1 MTKEIT
7 IGGKQITFTANAATP
22 IYYKQFFKKDLMKY
36 TGVNEQEAAMELV
49 DGDINELAFIMAK
62 QADKADMLKLTF
74 ANYLEW
80 LECFNALDLTMKAN
94 EIYMVYVADSVPMD
108 EPKKKDAEKRKNNHH
123 CIVPA

>member
-94 EIYMVYVADSVPMD
+94 EIYMVYVADSVPME
-108 EPKKKDAEKRKNNHH
+108 EPKKKGRGKVKE
-123 CIVPA
+123 